1 MKTQPESAAWLRRAV
16 LIVLLVAAA
25 GLAVIRYAPHETTQP
40 AAAPVA
46 VPETDRR
53 ALREKAYE
61 KDIAALQEL
70 MQSPSADKT
79 TRAQAAAMLQQLL
92 RDHQTELAVEEALE
106 AAGYAPRLVL
116 MQNNALTIML
126 DGETSAEV
134 SALILELCAAHADV
148 AAENVRIM
156 GQ

>member
-1 MKTQPESAAWLRRAV
+1 MKNQSRSIVWLRHSV
-16 LIVLLVAAA
+16 LIALLVAAA
-25 GLAVIRYAPHETTQP
+25 CLAVGRYMPPPQP
-40 AAAPVA
+40 AAAPA
-46 VPETDRR
+46 LAPEPDRR
-53 ALREKAYE
+53 VLREAAYD

-70 MQSPSADKT
+70 MQSSATDET
-79 TRAQAAAMLQQLL
+79 TRAQAAAMLQMLIAE
-92 RDHQTELAVEEALE
+92 HQTELAVEEALE
-106 AAGYAPRLVL
+106 AVGYAPELVL

-126 DGETSAEV
+126 DGEASAEV